1 MILESGTGN
10 GSSASVSSDNRLNV
24 SARTSSR
31 ATYVSRDTGQTY
43 CWSAAKNIDATDTIL
58 LVCNK
63 SSTKLLYIEKII
75 IGSDTALTRF
85 TVHSP
90 VFPTLAGTLITGT
103 NDNRLSGNLA
113 DALAYEDETGN
124 TQANVLHQG
133 ILVAG
138 GMADLIID
146 GRIILGFNQSIAV
159 DFVTEVTMATCTIV
173 GWYE

>member
-1 MILESGTGN
+1 
-10 GSSASVSSDNRLNV
+10 
-24 SARTSSR
+24 
-31 ATYVSRDTGQTY
+31 
-43 CWSAAKNIDATDTIL
+43 L

-133 ILVAG
+133 ILPAG

-159 DFVTEVTMATCTIV
+159 DFVTEVTMATCTII